1 MSYHQAD
8 YDLRLILE
16 KKGETD
22 FQLPPVDEEID
33 IPEGLRRR
41 ELSIPNLSER
51 EVVQHYTNLSQ
62 MNFGVDN
69 GFYPLGS
76 CTMKYNP
83 KYADLIASL
92 PTVNDVHPF
101 EDEEGVQGCLRLM
114 YELER
119 ALAAISGMDAV
130 SLQPAAGAHGEFTG
144 MLLAR
149 AYHESNG
156 EDRPEVI
163 CPDAAHGTNPASA
176 AMAGFEVVE
185 IPSSPQ
191 GCVDLK
197 ALEAAVSERTA
208 AFMITN
214 PNTLGIFEENILKVA
229 ETVHGAG
236 GLLYYDGANLNAI
249 MGRTSPGAMD
259 FDIVH
264 FNLHK
269 TFATPHGGG
278 GPGAGPV
285 GVKGRLEPFLPNPR
299 VVLEDGVYR
308 LNHDRAKSIGKVR
321 SFNGNFAVL
330 ARAYAYILRMG
341 SDGLKAAS
349 DRAVLNAN
357 YLRKR
362 LTPTY
367 EMPFKEL
374 RKHEFVLSAKRL
386 KDEKGVRALDV
397 SKRLLDHGMMAPTIY
412 FPALVEEALMVEPT
426 ETEDRE
432 TLDRFADIMI
442 QIAQEDPAVIKDA
455 PHNTSVRRVDEVYAA
470 KELVLSYL
478 GLRRK
483 LTGNLAGMRA
493 EGESKSCS
501 WCTTLIG
508 TKED

>member
-8 YDLRLILE
+8 YDMKLILE

-22 FQLPPVDEEID
+22 FSLPPVEKGDV
-33 IPEGLRRR
+33 PENLRRT
-41 ELSIPNLSER
+41 ELSIPNLPER

-62 MNFGVDN
+62 MTYGVDN

-83 KYADLIASL
+83 KYADLIAAL
-92 PTVNDVHPF
+92 PEVTDVHPYV
-101 EDEEGVQGCLRLM
+101 DEEGAQGCLRLM
-114 YELER
+114 HELER
-119 ALAAISGMDAV
+119 ALAAISGMDAI

-144 MLLAR
+144 MLLVK
-149 AYHESNG
+149 AYHDSIG
-156 EDRPEVI
+156 EERTEVI
-163 CPDAAHGTNPASA
+163 VPDAAHGTNPASA
-176 AMAGFEVVE
+176 AMAGFDVVE
-185 IPSSPQ
+185 IPSSPE

-197 ALEAAVSERTA
+197 ALEAAVSPRTA
-208 AFMITN
+208 ALMLTN

-249 MGRTSPGAMD
+249 MGRTSPGLMD

-285 GVKGRLEPFLPNPR
+285 GVKSFLEPFLPNPR
-299 VVLEDGVYR
+299 VVLEDGAYR
-308 LNHDRAKSIGKVR
+308 LEHDRPQSIGKVR
-321 SFNGNFAVL
+321 SFYGNFAVL

-341 SDGLKAAS
+341 GDGLKAAS
-349 DRAVLNAN
+349 EGAVLNAN

-362 LTPTY
+362 LVPAY
-367 EMPFKEL
+367 DMPFKEL

-386 KDEKGVRALDV
+386 KEEKGVRALDI
-397 SKRLLDHGMMAPTIY
+397 SKRLLDYGTMAPTVY
-412 FPALVEEALMVEPT
+412 FPALVDEALMIEPT
-426 ETEDRE
+426 ETESRE
-432 TLDRFADIMI
+432 TLDRFAEILL
-442 QIAQEDPAVIKDA
+442 QVAKEDAAVVKEA
-455 PHNTSVRRVDEVYAA
+455 PLNTAVRRVDEVRAA
-470 KELVLSYL
+470 KDLTLSYL
-478 GLRRK
+478 GLRRR
-483 LTGNLAGMRA
+483 LMGSLAGMQA
-493 EGESKSCS
+493 DGQAKACS

-508 TKED
+508 EEKR